1 MDTRDDCRKTAL
13 KYFLAAEELGDPEAT
28 IIYLESAQE
37 WVRLAARG
45 KGADYGMLAETEV
58 PAASRDPA
66 SGGCLVRGVIYKGL
80 SEFWT
85 LPSVQSRR
93 H

>member
-13 KYFLAAEELGDPEAT
+13 KYFLAAEESADPEAT
-28 IIYLESAQE
+28 IIYLESAQH
-37 WVRLAARG
+37 WMRLAARG
-45 KGADYGMLAETEV
+45 KGADYGMLAQADA
-58 PAASRDPA
+58 PAANRDPS

-85 LPSVQSRR
+85 RPSVQSRR